1 MRLKDLHVSIVFTA
15 FLLHE
20 LEVVQDLLELE
31 VVQDLLMKQI
41 YHYNYDCKA
50 IKHLIRRKKNVE

>member
-1 MRLKDLHVSIVFTA
+1 MRLKDLHVSIVFKA